1 MADIGRADE
10 DRDLAE
16 VLVVTQELM
25 SLADLLEAHRLP
37 QHRADLRFL
46 DQLVCLR
53 RLPGVGEVRPQDL
66 LLAHPQVADVEVEL
80 VPGRSAADHHFAEWL
95 DHQDGGRERRLADV
109 LEDHVRRAA
118 EDLLDLLA
126 ETP

>member
-1 MADIGRADE
+1 NPGARSSRTTGCGPRRPSRTHFGVDGAGAIGGLALADIGRADE

-80 VPGRSAADHHFAEWL
+80 VPGRS
-95 DHQDGGRERRLADV
+95 
-109 LEDHVRRAA
+109 
-118 EDLLDLLA
+118 
-126 ETP
+126 